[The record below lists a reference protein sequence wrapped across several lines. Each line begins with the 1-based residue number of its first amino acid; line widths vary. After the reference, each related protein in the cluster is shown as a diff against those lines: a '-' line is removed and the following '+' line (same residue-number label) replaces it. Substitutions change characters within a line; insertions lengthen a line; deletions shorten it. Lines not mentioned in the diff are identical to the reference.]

1 MRAHMTEEM
10 FASIPAMLA
19 QGMDRKQIAAH
30 FGTTWAS
37 LQAQCCHRSISPRCH
52 DRPKLQKLRPEDAP
66 ITLRHEWRRML
77 HDKAQTLGMD
87 EVRLVTKL

>member
-30 FGTTWAS
+30 FDTTWAS
-37 LQAQCCHRSISPRCH
+37 LSAVTGAFRRGATTGRNCRSCDWKTRRSPLDMNGGECCTTKRRRSAWMRC
-52 DRPKLQKLRPEDAP
+52 
-66 ITLRHEWRRML
+66 
-77 HDKAQTLGMD
+77 G
-87 EVRLVTKL
+87 